1 MRAWGLFCGWMS
13 DEPDLMREG
22 GAGMELEGLGKWGPL
37 LQEEYKKEYFLRLAE
52 RVDTAYSRGDP
63 RVFPPREALFRAFSR
78 TPPERVRAVIL
89 GQDPYPTKAH
99 ADGLAFSA
107 RE

>member
-1 MRAWGLFCGWMS
+1 
-13 DEPDLMREG
+13 
-22 GAGMELEGLGKWGPL
+22 MELEGLGKWGPL

-107 RE
+107 A